1 VVPRKSAS
9 LGGRFYYGGMRMNNI
24 FNELNARG
32 LIKDFSSEEEVRNLL
47 ASKQTIYCGFDPS
60 AKSMHIGN
68 FVMIS
73 LLMRLQQA
81 GHKVIAVV
89 GGATGMV
96 GDPSGKSKER
106 NLLDKDTLYA
116 NTEAIRSQ
124 LERFIDLTDPE
135 KGIIVNNYD
144 WLGKLNYL
152 EALRDYGRYFSINM
166 MLAKDSVQ
174 SRMTNGISYT
184 EFSYMI
190 LQSIDFL
197 HIHQTYGCNIQV
209 GGSDQWGNLVSG
221 LDLIRR
227 IEGPE
232 SAAGVMTCHL
242 VTKSDGSK
250 FGKSED
256 GALFLDSELTSPY
269 QLYQYFINT
278 SDEDAVHYLKVFTFL
293 PLEEIENINRLH
305 QENLGAR
312 YAQKILALE
321 IVKIIHGLN
330 EAESAKRMSEV
341 LFSGAVHELS
351 AKEIRELFG
360 EHLVEVHEVMPLVD
374 VLLLTGAAKSK
385 REAREFI
392 QGNSILVNGEKA
404 TDLEMLISADDA
416 LHERYTVL
424 RRGKKNYYL
433 IEHK

>member
-1 VVPRKSAS
+1 
-9 LGGRFYYGGMRMNNI
+9 MNNI

-227 IEGPE
+227 IE
-232 SAAGVMTCHL
+232 
-242 VTKSDGSK
+242 
-250 FGKSED
+250 
-256 GALFLDSELTSPY
+256 
-269 QLYQYFINT
+269 
-278 SDEDAVHYLKVFTFL
+278 
-293 PLEEIENINRLH
+293 
-305 QENLGAR
+305 
-312 YAQKILALE
+312 
-321 IVKIIHGLN
+321 
-330 EAESAKRMSEV
+330 
-341 LFSGAVHELS
+341 
-351 AKEIRELFG
+351 
-360 EHLVEVHEVMPLVD
+360 
-374 VLLLTGAAKSK
+374 
-385 REAREFI
+385 
-392 QGNSILVNGEKA
+392 
-404 TDLEMLISADDA
+404 
-416 LHERYTVL
+416 
-424 RRGKKNYYL
+424 
-433 IEHK
+433 